1 MTTWVGFLTNSVG
14 SVNGLKADDLSP
26 VIILILYATFSFVL
40 VYSAF
45 ADCVELYRSL
55 YLGNRRLVRS
65 PIVKIPINVTQT
77 PTTSYGAFTRGDKPP
92 NSTLSVAAKLSCS
105 VKSFDDGRN
114 FKETAFG
121 THGYYTGSSNYSDQS
136 YKSRIVGGGSGRSNN
151 VKATLTRSTFQGM
164 ECEVDKA
171 VGIERPHTVKSSH
184 KVVSM
189 QDDYQDP
196 TRFREIRHGN
206 DCDVSSLKVNHTLK
220 HLPAKNIRT
229 EQNGCRET
237 LNSSNVFSKEQ
248 KTHQPVKPSTPS
260 SLLVPSKKV
269 ATAYSKSTYAVLIGD
284 SVKVCSTHNFAA
296 LPNHNKFLVKERIQD
311 LSGVTRVKLT
321 LKSAEKKERY
331 THSIPFMH
339 MATHRFA
346 ESCILAIANHINC
359 TSLYACIHLP

>member
-40 VYSAF
+40 VYSAY

-55 YLGNRRLVRS
+55 YPGNRLARR

-77 PTTSYGAFTRGDKPP
+77 PTTSYGALTRGDKPP
-92 NSTLSVAAKLSCS
+92 NSTLGVAAKLSCS

-114 FKETAFG
+114 FNETAGFG
-121 THGYYTGSSNYSDQS
+121 TQGYYTGSSNYSDQS

-164 ECEVDKA
+164 ECEADKA
-171 VGIERPHTVKSSH
+171 VGVERPHTVKSSH
-184 KVVSM
+184 KVY
-189 QDDYQDP
+189 DYQDP

-206 DCDVSSLKVNHTLK
+206 DCDVSSLKVNHTLE
-220 HLPAKNIRT
+220 HLPTKNIRT
-229 EQNGCRET
+229 EKTGCRET
-237 LNSSNVFSKEQ
+237 VNSSNDFSKEQ
-248 KTHQPVKPSTPS
+248 KTHQPVKPSIPS

-269 ATAYSKSTYAVLIGD
+269 ATAYNKSTYTVLIGD
-284 SVKVCSTHNFAA
+284 CVKVCSPHTFAA
-296 LPNHNKFLVKERIQD
+296 LPSHNKFLVKERIQD

-331 THSIPFMH
+331 SFDPF
-339 MATHRFA
+339 
-346 ESCILAIANHINC
+346 
-359 TSLYACIHLP
+359 YAHGHTPFC